1 MVWSREH
8 KLQNGKYIIKEKL
21 GKGFF
26 GVTFKAKDT
35 SAPNKFVAIKIPNYY
50 DQNSF
55 DERQMNFNKEL
66 NKVFTNE
73 IKSIAP
79 LLNHENLYI
88 VKFFESFHENDV
100 PCIVMEFVEGESLDN
115 LAKNRGALPEQEAI
129 KYIKEVAEGLI
140 FLHSKD
146 LIHRDVH
153 PGNILINQKKAI
165 VIDFGLARNSQS
177 LYFYVAP
184 TYAHQVYA
192 PPEQQRG
199 SRKPSVDIYS
209 LSATLYYAITAQE
222 PPSAYD
228 FLTPESKRKSK
239 LENSLNEKK
248 ISDSVRDAI
257 LKGMELNPEK
267 RPQSIEEWLK
277 LLSSPT
283 KKGVDYTRL
292 EGFLKTGQWKK
303 ADIETYE
310 VMLKATGREDSLS
323 IESIKD
329 FPCTD
334 LCTIDQLWVKNS
346 SGRFGFS
353 VQKSIWDK
361 VDQNIVRYGDNVG
374 WRKGLWWLGE
384 KWIKHSQLT
393 FNIEAP
399 LGHLPA
405 IRLDN
410 SDPDEKA
417 LRNFITVLFSRVK
430 ACRC

>member
-1 MVWSREH
+1 MFWSSRH
-8 KLQNGKYIIKEKL
+8 SLQNGKYIIKERL
-21 GKGFF
+21 GDGNF
-26 GVTFKAKDT
+26 GITYKAEDTF
-35 SAPNKFVAIKIPNYY
+35 SRNKFVAIKIPRYY
-50 DQNSF
+50 DQNSS
-55 DERQMNFNKEL
+55 DERHMNFNKEL

-73 IKSIAP
+73 IKSLAP
-79 LLNHENLYI
+79 LLNHEEPYL

-100 PCIVMEFVEGESLDN
+100 PCIVMEFVEGKSLEK
-115 LAKNRGALPEQEAI
+115 LVENRRALPEQDAI
-129 KYIKEVAEGLI
+129 KYIKQVAEGLI

-153 PGNILINQKKAI
+153 PGNILINEKKAI
-165 VIDFGLARNSQS
+165 LIDFGLARNSHS
-177 LYFYVAP
+177 LYSYVTP
-184 TYAHQVYA
+184 TYAHQLYA

-209 LSATLYYAITAQE
+209 LSASLYYAITAQE

-228 FLTPESKRKSK
+228 FTPELERKSK

-248 ISDSVRDAI
+248 ISDSVREAI
-257 LKGMELNPEK
+257 LKGMELIPEK
-267 RPQSIEEWLK
+267 RPQLIEEWLK
-277 LLSSPT
+277 LLSSTT

-292 EGFLKTGQWKK
+292 EDLLKTGQWKK

-310 VMLKATGREDSLS
+310 VMLKATGRKDSLS

-334 LCTIDQLWVKNS
+334 LRTIDQLWVKNS

-353 VQKSIWDK
+353 VQKRIWDE
-361 VDQNIVRYGDNVG
+361 VDQNIVRYGDRVG
-374 WRKGLWWLGE
+374 WRKGLWFRE

-399 LGHLPA
+399 VGHLPA

-410 SDPDEKA
+410 SDPNDKA
-417 LRNFITVLFSRVK
+417 IRNFMTVLFSRVK
-430 ACRC
+430 DCRC